1 MLSGSVDLPLRD
13 AASPT
18 ARTRSAKER
27 FFLGGKVCGVAM
39 FLRHPRPATCS
50 RSEVFIRELLLIWD
64 RMLTVAGLSCKFDKH
79 VCLFITF
86 GRRIPSLGKH
96 ILNLL
101 GPHVE
106 VRPFK

>member
-1 MLSGSVDLPLRD
+1 MSSGALTPPIGRGDN
-13 AASPT
+13 PT
-18 ARTRSAKER
+18 AGTRSVKER
-27 FFLGGKVCGVAM
+27 FFLAAKSGGWQSV
-39 FLRHPRPATCS
+39 RHPRPATCS
-50 RSEVFIRELLLIWD
+50 RSKVFIRELLLIWD

-79 VCLFITF
+79 VCLFMPF
-86 GRRIPSLGKH
+86 SRRIPSLGKR